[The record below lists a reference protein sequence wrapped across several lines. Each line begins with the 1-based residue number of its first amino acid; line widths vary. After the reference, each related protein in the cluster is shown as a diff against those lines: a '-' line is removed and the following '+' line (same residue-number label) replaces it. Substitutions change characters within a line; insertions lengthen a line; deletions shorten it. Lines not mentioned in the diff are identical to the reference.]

1 MAGLKIKD
9 EYTGQAAAVSLGLGL
24 MKKCKVNT
32 WNELAAAMAAGSPEI
47 VRVFKTL
54 ELGRNQVQLL
64 QDHQGILSVVSLDPP
79 AFPAFCPAC
88 GHFTLTS
95 DVKPT
100 KCLVTS
106 DCTGKPYKVTAAVGA
121 KAIPDDDA
129 PDEFVEPE
137 PETEPEQAP
146 EPEHVPEDEPAA
158 QQEPAAPVPESEPE
172 PAPEP
177 PAVPEDDYGFED
189 IEEGAVFTDE
199 EF

>member
-32 WNELAAAMAAGSPEI
+32 WSELTTEMAAGNPD
-47 VRVFKTL
+47 VVKVFKTL
-54 ELGRNQVQLL
+54 ELGMGQVQLL

-79 AFPAFCPAC
+79 AFPAFCPDC

-106 DCTGKPYKVTAAVGA
+106 DCSGKPYKVTAAVGA
-121 KAIPDDDA
+121 KAIPESDT
-129 PDEFVEPE
+129 PDEYVEPDPEPDPE
-137 PETEPEQAP
+137 PERATERATEVP
-146 EPEHVPEDEPAA
+146 EPAVQADPPKADPQPEPAA
-158 QQEPAAPVPESEPE
+158 SG
-172 PAPEP
+172 
-177 PAVPEDDYGFED
+177 DFED
-189 IEEGAVFTDE
+189 FEEDAVFTDE